1 MPIFEVTKPIH
12 TFLRIKCKSKIEAEK
27 WASKIVATIE
37 MDNEDLLSQELDFF
51 EAESVENEMKIEEI
65 KVRHDY

>member
-12 TFLRIKCKSKIEAEK
+12 AFLRIKCKSIIEAEE

-37 MDNEDLLSQELDFF
+37 EDNENLLSKELDFF
-51 EAESVENEMKIEEI
+51 ESESIETEIKIEEI
-65 KVRHDY
+65 KIQRDY